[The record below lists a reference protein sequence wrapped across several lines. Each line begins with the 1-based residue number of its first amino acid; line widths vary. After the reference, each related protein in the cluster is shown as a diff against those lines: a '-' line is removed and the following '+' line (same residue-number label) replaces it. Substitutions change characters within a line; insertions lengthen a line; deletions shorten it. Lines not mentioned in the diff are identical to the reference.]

1 MESRHLNGGRPED
14 LAHQKEYSTESLDL
28 AAWLV
33 CQGFSLQRLD
43 PPAQDAPKRLTR
55 FVFDHSDA
63 LYEAVTTW
71 ESGQPVRDSDLRR
84 YIDVKKGLYRRARIV
99 AQASGGHHG
108 S

>member
-1 MESRHLNGGRPED
+1 MYPRHSEGRPEN
-14 LAHQKEYSTESLDL
+14 LAHNEYSTESLDL

-43 PPAQDAPKRLTR
+43 PPAPDSPRPLTR
-55 FVFDHSDA
+55 FVFDHTDA
-63 LYEAVTTW
+63 LSEAVTAW
-71 ESGQPVRDSDLRR
+71 DSGQPVRDTDLRR
-84 YIDVKKGLYRRARIV
+84 YIGVKRDLYRRARIV